1 MFEYGVQRGLERE
14 RVLSQV
20 VERAIV
26 MLTRTG
32 KEEFCSICVELCRN
46 HVRDGE

>member
-1 MFEYGVQRGLERE
+1 MLEYGVQRGLERE

-26 MLTRTG
+26 MLTRIG
-32 KEEFCSICVELCRN
+32 KEEF
-46 HVRDGE
+46 